1 MHRVKLAMASKKVL
15 VLNAGSS
22 SLKFKLFDEA
32 KSKLVASVSGLIER
46 IGDTANSQLV
56 GNILTGDSKG
66 KSTHKEG
73 IKDHT
78 AALDVAMNFLQNS
91 YSKSIREQV
100 QAIGHRVV
108 HGKNVGK
115 AMLVTPDIEKLIKDA
130 ADLAPL
136 HNPAN
141 LQGITAATSIFPGQ
155 PQVAVF
161 DTAFH
166 QSMLP
171 HAYMYALPY
180 ELYEKNAVRKYGFHG
195 TSYLYL
201 VRQAS
206 KMLNKPESEVNIIAC
221 HIGAGASMCAIEKGK
236 CIDTSMGLTPLEGL
250 VMGTRCG
257 DLDPAVMLYIQNATG
272 RGPKEMDKL
281 VNKESG
287 LLGLAGIND
296 IRAILEAS
304 AQGNER
310 ANLAM
315 NVFVH
320 RIRKYLGAYMVHLKG
335 KVDAIVMSAGVGENS
350 PAVRS
355 LLLEGLESF
364 GVTVDESRNKE
375 HIGKSGEIQTDDS
388 PVKVL
393 VIPTDEE
400 LSIAQQT
407 IEVIRS
413 Q

>member
-1 MHRVKLAMASKKVL
+1 MASKKVL

-56 GNILTGDSKG
+56 GNILSGDNKG

-78 AALDVAMNFLQNS
+78 AALDVAMNYLQDS
-91 YSKSIREQV
+91 YSKSVREQV
-100 QAIGHRVV
+100 HAIGHRVV
-108 HGKNVGK
+108 HGKDVGK
-115 AMLVTPDIEKLIKDA
+115 AMLVTAEIEKLIKDA

-141 LQGITAATSIFPGQ
+141 MQGISAAKSIFPGQ

-166 QSMLP
+166 QSMSP

-180 ELYEKNAVRKYGFHG
+180 ELYEQNAVRKYGFHG

-206 KMLNKPESEVNIIAC
+206 KMLNKPENELNIIAC

-257 DLDPAVMLYIQNATG
+257 DLDPAVVLYIQTATG
-272 RGPKEMDKL
+272 RGLKEMDKL
-281 VNKESG
+281 FNKESG
-287 LLGLAGIND
+287 LLGMAGKSD
-296 IRAILEAS
+296 VRAILDEA

-310 ANLAM
+310 AILAM
-315 NVFVH
+315 NVYVH
-320 RIRKYLGAYMVHLKG
+320 RIRKYIGAYMVHLKG

-350 PAVRS
+350 PAVRK
-355 LLLEGLESF
+355 LLLADLENF
-364 GVTVDESRNKE
+364 GVSVDESKNKQ
-375 HIGKSGEIQTDDS
+375 HIGKPGEIQTDDS
-388 PVKVL
+388 RVKVL

-407 IEVIRS
+407 LEVIRA

>member
-1 MHRVKLAMASKKVL
+1 MASKKVL

-32 KSKLVASVSGLIER
+32 KNKLVASVSGLIER
-46 IGDTANSQLV
+46 IGDTSNSQLV
-56 GNILTGDSKG
+56 GNILSGDNKG
-66 KSTHKEG
+66 KSTHKED

-78 AALDVAMNFLQNS
+78 AALDVAMNYLQDS
-91 YSKSIREQV
+91 YSKSVRDQV
-100 QAIGHRVV
+100 HAIGHRVV
-108 HGKNVGK
+108 HGKDVGK
-115 AMLVTPDIEKLIKDA
+115 AMLVTAEIEKLIKDA

-141 LQGITAATSIFPGQ
+141 MQGISAAKSIFPGQ

-166 QSMLP
+166 QSMSP

-180 ELYEKNAVRKYGFHG
+180 ELYEQNAVRKYGFHG

-206 KMLNKPESEVNIIAC
+206 KMLNKPENELNIIAC
-221 HIGAGASMCAIEKGK
+221 HIGAGASMCAIENGK

-257 DLDPAVMLYIQNATG
+257 DLDPAVVLYIQNATG

-281 VNKESG
+281 FNKESG
-287 LLGLAGIND
+287 LLGMAGKSD
-296 IRAILEAS
+296 VSVILEES

-315 NVFVH
+315 NVYVH
-320 RIRKYLGAYMVHLKG
+320 RIRKYIGAYMVHLKG

-350 PAVRS
+350 PPVRK
-355 LLLEGLESF
+355 LLLADLENF
-364 GVTVDESRNKE
+364 GVSIDESKNE
-375 HIGKSGEIQTDDS
+375 QHIGKPGEIQTDDS
-388 PVKVL
+388 HVKVL

-407 IEVIRS
+407 LEVIRA